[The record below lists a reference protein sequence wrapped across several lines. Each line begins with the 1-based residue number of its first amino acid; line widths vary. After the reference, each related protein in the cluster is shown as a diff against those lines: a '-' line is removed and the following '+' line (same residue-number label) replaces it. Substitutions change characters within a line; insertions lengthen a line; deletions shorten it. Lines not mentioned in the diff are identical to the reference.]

1 MSGAGTYG
9 AMMTLDLGMGS
20 CLPSIVAGTFSR
32 NPSSW
37 PDKTLGLL
45 SYQLPAWVASRVP
58 CCGMMREGVFSR
70 VLLSLYRSL
79 SLCVCVCAWLWSD
92 RRCSKTSGLDGR

>member
-1 MSGAGTYG
+1 
-9 AMMTLDLGMGS
+9 MMTLDLGMGS

-58 CCGMMREGVFSR
+58 CCGMMRGCS
-70 VLLSLYRSL
+70 VLCFTLSLAF
-79 SLCVCVCAWLWSD
+79 SLCVCVCVPVWGATGDAPKRLGW
-92 RRCSKTSGLDGR
+92 